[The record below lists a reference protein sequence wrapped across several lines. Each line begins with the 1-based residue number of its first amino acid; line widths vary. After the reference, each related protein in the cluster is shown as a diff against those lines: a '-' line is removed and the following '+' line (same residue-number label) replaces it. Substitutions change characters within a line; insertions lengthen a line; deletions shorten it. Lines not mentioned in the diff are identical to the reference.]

1 MIAVNVAAERGR
13 LVVGRAQHYLGGG
26 RLGYGVALAAPALR
40 DQWWF
45 ADGEAGEGITETFAI
60 YNPTDDDVQV
70 DVVFLGI
77 PVDALAGDNTIDV
90 PAREVVVYDPSAD
103 DSFDLAAGALLDGVL
118 HAGRTIDR
126 RRTSDHPAGR

>member
-1 MIAVNVAAERGR
+1 MT
-13 LVVGRAQHYLGGG
+13 
-26 RLGYGVALAAPALR
+26 LAAPALR

-90 PAREVVVYDPSAD
+90 PARQVVVYDP
-103 DSFDLAAGALLDGVL
+103 AASGTGEDGAAAAAVPPGPAARRSEFSSRRL
-118 HAGRTIDR
+118 HRFGRHDAPACRSPQCRAFFLRVR
-126 RRTSDHPAGR
+126 RLEWTSTARR